1 MQAPNICTRNCGRST
16 STNISLWIQNISPQ
30 HQPWACPLGYIQKR
44 FPSNPVPAARGA
56 TLHHKVVVTGV
67 GNIYGKRV
75 ERKPITAVWGQSP
88 QRGPGAEPLVGGQE
102 GEAPWSW
109 KVLAKQRQN
118 LCKGWWA
125 TLPTKNKC
133 DPFVRGSGSAKSYSV
148 GGVWYANEIE
158 MCKKFS
164 PDQRSV
170 VPKNFIELTM
180 CFLSYCRT
188 CGLLESFSAK
198 KQCVKNF
205 RLHVKKWW
213 WLSPPLFSKRQRITF
228 RLLYAIA
235 IPSVVSLP
243 VVCLSVCRLW
253 RWCTLLSRLKFSAIC
268 FHHTIAQGL

>member
-133 DPFVRGSGSAKSYSV
+133 DPFVRGSGSAKCYSV
-148 GGVWYANEIE
+148 GGVWYANEVE

-164 PDQRSV
+164 PV
-170 VPKNFIELTM
+170 VPKNFIEL
-180 CFLSYCRT
+180 
-188 CGLLESFSAK
+188 
-198 KQCVKNF
+198 NF
-205 RLHVKKWW
+205 E
-213 WLSPPLFSKRQRITF
+213 
-228 RLLYAIA
+228 
-235 IPSVVSLP
+235 
-243 VVCLSVCRLW
+243 
-253 RWCTLLSRLKFSAIC
+253 
-268 FHHTIAQGL
+268 